1 MHDGPIILTKP
12 HRPRNSVHNYA
23 LLLISA
29 DRPILFS
36 SLASGDCRLIVVVS
50 TQTESKFKSASFKSL
65 SAVGLQAVCNVPSTS
80 AAQSTTVHDGL
91 LHPHLRH
98 CSSAASAVHRLPSAV
113 RTAIPGRS
121 MFGRRAFSVAGPA
134 AWNSLPDYLR
144 DASRSFDSFRRT

>member
-29 DRPILFS
+29 DILFS
-36 SLASGDCRLIVVVS
+36 SLVSGDCRLIVVVS

-65 SAVGLQAVCNVPSTS
+65 SAVGLQAVCNVPSMS
-80 AAQSTTVHDGL
+80 AAQSTTVLGGL
-91 LHPHLRH
+91 LHPHLKH
-98 CSSAASAVHRLPSAV
+98 CSSAASAVRRQPSAV

-134 AWNSLPDYLR
+134 ACNSLPDYLR

>member
-12 HRPRNSVHNYA
+12 HRPRNSVHNCA

-29 DRPILFS
+29 DILFS
-36 SLASGDCRLIVVVS
+36 SLVESASGDCRLIVVVS

-65 SAVGLQAVCNVPSTS
+65 SAVQAVCNVPSMS
-80 AAQSTTVHDGL
+80 AAQITTVHGGL

-121 MFGRRAFSVAGPA
+121 MFGCRAFSVAGPA